1 MDKELGREY
10 DLNFIARDCIAKY
23 RKEILGKAKED
34 ISSPTSTQKAVDL
47 VNSYCDAV
55 EKVIDL
61 LIPLYDSPYGG
72 PVILALASL
81 TSGCGHIKALE
92 SKVSRLLIEITSTE
106 YDKRSENEIIL
117 ELLNTLKK
125 IMPNSKSEGKEE
137 VKVANGKGKQ
147 IVEEV
152 EQAEQAPA

>member
-1 MDKELGREY
+1 
-10 DLNFIARDCIAKY
+10 
-23 RKEILGKAKED
+23 
-34 ISSPTSTQKAVDL
+34 
-47 VNSYCDAV
+47 
-55 EKVIDL
+55 
-61 LIPLYDSPYGG
+61 
-72 PVILALASL
+72 
-81 TSGCGHIKALE
+81 
-92 SKVSRLLIEITSTE
+92 VSRLLIEITSTE